1 MHQNKK
7 YQFSNRKICHS
18 IPISCAFALLL
29 LGISC
34 LNPVG
39 SASQSTYAA
48 ENPEAGSTWIAV
60 NPVISMSIMSPTDS
74 STTNNSAEA
83 ETGTTSYIS
92 NLVKVSIRGLDGYTL
107 QLTAAD
113 GASTTLNNG
122 STIISGATGQTGTN
136 LAVNTWG
143 YGWGAENAAEANLNY
158 YALPAY
164 GATGTNNTNGLLE
177 SNSNISTDNTNMA
190 YIKYVDFT
198 KKLTFAAKFD
208 SSAEAGHYKTSALL
222 SLVASPQTQ
231 VTIYPFGNITKMQ
244 DMTSNICK
252 NTIDSSG
259 TLLDTRDNRTY
270 NVRKLKDGNCWMVE
284 NLKLSNVT
292 ISSYDSDMRESDGD
306 FTVPASNISGFTSS
320 DQYDPKAYVDS
331 TYGGYYNW
339 YTATAG
345 TGDASFTS
353 GNAPSSICPKGWQ
366 LPVNGDSNTDKSY
379 TKLLSGLTTG
389 SALTANPYIFV
400 YGGQIDSNNLS
411 GTGDNGAGFYWS
423 STANGTAKAYF
434 LRFTSTSVIPSYSSQ
449 HHLGRSVRCVA
460 K

>member
-7 YQFSNRKICHS
+7 YRYQFSNRKIYHS
-18 IPISCAFALLL
+18 IPIGCILALLL

-34 LNPVG
+34 LSPVG
-39 SASQSTYAA
+39 SASKSTYAA
-48 ENPEAGSTWIAV
+48 ENPEAGSTWIEV

-74 STTNNSAEA
+74 STTNSSAEA

-136 LAVNTWG
+136 LTVNTWG
-143 YGWGAENAAEANLNY
+143 YGWGTENATEASMKY

-164 GATGTNNTNGLLE
+164 GATSTNNTNGLLE
-177 SNSNISTDNTNMA
+177 SNSNISTDSTNNA
-190 YIKYVDFT
+190 YVKYVDFT

-222 SLVASPQTQ
+222 SLVANPQSG
-231 VTIYPFGNITKMQ
+231 VTVYPFGGITKMQ
-244 DMTSNICK
+244 EMTSNVCK
-252 NTIDSSG
+252 NATESYG
-259 TLLDTRDNRTY
+259 RLLDTRDNRVY
-270 NVRKLKDGNCWMVE
+270 QIDKLKDGNCWMVE

-292 ISSYDSDMRESDGD
+292 ISSYDSDMRESDGN

-320 DQYDPKAYVDS
+320 DQYDPKTYVDA

-345 TGDASFTS
+345 TGDANLTS

-366 LPVNGDSNTDKSY
+366 LPVNGNAYLDKSY
-379 TKLLSGLTTG
+379 SKLLSGLSASAITAAPYSFIYSGFINDGNLTSATTNG
-389 SALTANPYIFV
+389 YYWSATAV
-400 YGGQIDSNNLS
+400 DGDLANNLGISTS
-411 GTGDNGAGFYWS
+411 GTSPAGQY
-423 STANGTAKAYF
+423 Y
-434 LRFTSTSVIPSYSSQ
+434 RYSGQ
-449 HHLGRSVRCVA
+449 AVRCVT